1 MIRKVVFILEI
12 IAIIVL
18 FYFFVWKKE
27 QNTIPSQTV
36 IIQGK
41 PYKVLEQIID
51 TQYITKKQIVEKKGK
66 DIYHDTTIYVHVPIG
81 IDTLKIISD
90 YFSKKTLKD
99 TLKLGDSLGFV
110 AITDT
115 ITKNDILSR
124 KYDYKIIQ
132 KLITERTIVEA
143 PKKNELYFGVGA
155 GINKKTI
162 SNINGGLLFKSKKD
176 IIYGLGAGVDINN
189 NTFISTSLFWQI
201 KK

>member
-18 FYFFVWKKE
+18 FYFLVWKKE
-27 QNTIPSQTV
+27 QNPIPSQTV

-66 DIYHDTTIYVHVPIG
+66 DIYHDTTIYVPVPIS

-176 IIYGLGAGVDINN
+176 IIYGLGAGIDMNN